1 MSASAVTD
9 TDAAADP
16 TTFQQAM
23 SRSDWQEWL
32 DAMVE
37 ELQSTTAAGTWSLVR
52 LPEGR
57 SAIGCKWVYKIKRKA
72 DGSVDRYKA
81 RLVAKGYSQKEGV
94 DYTETFAPV
103 ARMSSLRTLLAIVAA
118 TDLELHQMDVKTAF
132 LNGDL
137 TEDIYMQQPPGF
149 DMPGQRELVC
159 KLQKSLYGLKQAGR
173 SWYNKIDSALIGLG
187 FVPLPADNCIY
198 VQRTTQSGD
207 DSVYLLLYVD
217 DLLLACR
224 LLSKLTAVK
233 GQLSN
238 LFSMKDMGEA
248 QYILGLQISRN
259 RADRTLSLSQ
269 AQYIDTVIRRFR
281 MEECHPESTPCAV
294 GLDLRKTTSPITPE
308 EQEQMRGVPYASAVG
323 AIMYAMLGT
332 RPDIAYAVSVVSQ
345 FMHDPRPVHWKA
357 VKRILRYLKGT
368 QHYSL
373 TYGVGQPSHFHG
385 YTDSNWANDKGDR
398 RSVCGYVFFL
408 HGGAINWRARKQQ
421 SVALSSV
428 EAEYVAAAEAARDAV
443 HWRSFLSDLG
453 CDDTLQLPGPSTI
466 HCDNQG
472 AISLSKNPEHHDR
485 SKHIDIAYHWIREKV
500 AKGVI
505 HLEYLNT
512 KSMIADVLTKP
523 LARDKHTELVRG
535 MGVWEAHLHSA
546 SSEWEC

>member
-1 MSASAVTD
+1 
-9 TDAAADP
+9 
-16 TTFQQAM
+16 
-23 SRSDWQEWL
+23 
-32 DAMVE
+32 
-37 ELQSTTAAGTWSLVR
+37 
-52 LPEGR
+52 
-57 SAIGCKWVYKIKRKA
+57 
-72 DGSVDRYKA
+72 
-81 RLVAKGYSQKEGV
+81 
-94 DYTETFAPV
+94 
-103 ARMSSLRTLLAIVAA
+103 
-118 TDLELHQMDVKTAF
+118 
-132 LNGDL
+132 
-137 TEDIYMQQPPGF
+137 
-149 DMPGQRELVC
+149 
-159 KLQKSLYGLKQAGR
+159 
-173 SWYNKIDSALIGLG
+173 
-187 FVPLPADNCIY
+187 
-198 VQRTTQSGD
+198 
-207 DSVYLLLYVD
+207 
-217 DLLLACR
+217 
-224 LLSKLTAVK
+224 
-233 GQLSN
+233 
-238 LFSMKDMGEA
+238 
-248 QYILGLQISRN
+248 
-259 RADRTLSLSQ
+259 
-269 AQYIDTVIRRFR
+269 
-281 MEECHPESTPCAV
+281 
-294 GLDLRKTTSPITPE
+294 
-308 EQEQMRGVPYASAVG
+308 MRGVPYASAVG

-500 AKGVI
+500 AEGVI

-535 MGVWEAHLHSA
+535 MGVW
-546 SSEWEC
+546 